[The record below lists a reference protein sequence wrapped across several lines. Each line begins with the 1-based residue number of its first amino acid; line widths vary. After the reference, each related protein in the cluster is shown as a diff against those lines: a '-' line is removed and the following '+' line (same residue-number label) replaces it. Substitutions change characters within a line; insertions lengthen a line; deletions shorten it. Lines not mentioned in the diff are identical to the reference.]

1 MFYRDHPNSYIK
13 ETVGKYWNRETSQG
27 DDAEMQTWYTGGSN
41 QDGGSG
47 GEEKHPDSE
56 YTLKVGT
63 TEFGF
68 EVWRETEIKDGSRAS
83 DLSDYNIRMM
93 FPSTEVGEDDGEQI
107 WG

>member
-1 MFYRDHPNSYIK
+1 
-13 ETVGKYWNRETSQG
+13 
-27 DDAEMQTWYTGGSN
+27 MQTWYTGGSN

-68 EVWRETEIKDGSRAS
+68 EV
-83 DLSDYNIRMM
+83 
-93 FPSTEVGEDDGEQI
+93 
-107 WG
+107 